1 MARARTLV
9 GLDVTA
15 RRANKPESPPP
26 EPIEARRKVGHRRL
40 GVDKGRDISG
50 VVPKHVVH
58 PAPPGRL
65 GGAYTTNPRRTG

>member
-26 EPIEARRKVGHRRL
+26 EPIKARARWVVSGWGLTSVGT
-40 GVDKGRDISG
+40 
-50 VVPKHVVH
+50 
-58 PAPPGRL
+58 
-65 GGAYTTNPRRTG
+65 YQM